1 MSIETLAGF
10 NDDDLDQGKA
20 SPILGPDYFAARRIS
35 EAVMAKFEA
44 EHLKPLVEKTA
55 DEFRE
60 KLWDDLKD
68 YIIGDTEMN
77 VQNAIWRMVK
87 DTVQAL
93 LTGEE
98 WAMNRY
104 PYEGYSD
111 GEKVRKA
118 IAAHSGDEI
127 ARRRIADLEKEVE
140 RLKESL
146 RTARSHY

>member
-1 MSIETLAGF
+1 MSIEELASF
-10 NDDDLDQGKA
+10 NGEDINQGTA
-20 SPILGPDYFAARRIS
+20 SPTLGPDYFAARRIS

-55 DEFRE
+55 DEFRD

-77 VQNAIWRMVK
+77 VQSAIWRMVK

-98 WAMNRY
+98 WAMSRY

-118 IAAHSGDEI
+118 IAVHSGDEI
-127 ARRRIADLEKEVE
+127 ARRRIADLEKEIE
-140 RLKESL
+140 RLKENL
-146 RTARSHY
+146 RSARGHY